1 MKRMR
6 FLLCCVVSALAFFAA
21 GCSDGG
27 GSSAEGADVKINV
40 LYADTS
46 KNWNV
51 WAWKG
56 GTEINYSSKA
66 WPGDLALTKNGSALS
81 RTLTVDP
88 NYDLGLLFCEGT
100 KGDPQTKDITI
111 PKGKLVAGAESGSF
125 TATRQSM
132 RLKTNAQ
139 D

>member
-6 FLLCCVVSALAFFAA
+6 FLLCCVLAALAFFAA

-27 GSSAEGADVKINV
+27 GSASEGVDVKINV

-56 GTEINYSSKA
+56 GTEINYSSK
-66 WPGDLALTKNGSALS
+66 PGLE
-81 RTLTVDP
+81 TL
-88 NYDLGLLFCEGT
+88 
-100 KGDPQTKDITI
+100 
-111 PKGKLVAGAESGSF
+111 
-125 TATRQSM
+125 
-132 RLKTNAQ
+132 RLKKTVQRSAGR
-139 D
+139 